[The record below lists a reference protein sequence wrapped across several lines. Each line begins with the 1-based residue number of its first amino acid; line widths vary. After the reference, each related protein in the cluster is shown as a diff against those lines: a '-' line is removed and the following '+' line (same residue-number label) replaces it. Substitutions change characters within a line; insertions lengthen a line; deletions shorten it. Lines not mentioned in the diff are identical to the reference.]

1 MGQGAPAPEAPAQA
15 NPLVQALMGG
25 GAAPQAAPAPMG
37 GGTPAPAPMAGGG
50 APMAPQGGNA
60 AIIEQLMRSPDPQS
74 QRMGMML
81 VEREMAQQ
89 QQAQER
95 EREMAAAVAAGI
107 DPALLGN
114 SAIASA
120 AASERF
126 RAPDAEIQRFEYG
139 QQNPDFFARQD
150 ARAAAGA
157 TRINVGPQGID
168 YGSPPTNHA
177 WARNPDGTVQTD
189 ERGAPIALPVGPAL
203 AEIEASQAAR
213 GRQETL
219 TSRQLNPTIDDISTA
234 RDLASSRVLGFIP
247 TTGMFASMAK
257 FVPGA
262 GQRAIDL
269 EATIDAIGSGISLE
283 NLNQMRQASPTG
295 GALGPVSDKQS
306 GLLAEAFGSL
316 RQSQSEP
323 LFLYNLAR
331 VENTLNNIVHGEGN
345 GPARHDMQAMRNR
358 LRREMGISVPDDGAP
373 AQAATTPVAPGNYR
387 WNPETNRLEPM

>member
-60 AIIEQLMRSPDPQS
+60 AIIEQLMRSPDPAS

-81 VEREMAQQ
+81 VERE
-89 QQAQER
+89 R
-95 EREMAAAVAAGI
+95 ERAAAVAAGI

-126 RAPDAEIQRFEYG
+126 RAPPTSAQEFMFSQENPGFIDFRREMAE
-139 QQNPDFFARQD
+139 
-150 ARAAAGA
+150 AGA
-157 TRINVGPQGID
+157 TRVD
-168 YGSPPTNHA
+168 
-177 WARNPDGTVQTD
+177 ARNMGNIPPGMQVVTD
-189 ERGAPIALPVGPAL
+189 PETGAIRMEEIPGGPVERERL
-203 AEIEASQAAR
+203 AAEQSR
-213 GRQETL
+213 GRQEAMTA
-219 TSRQLNPTIDDISTA
+219 RQLNPTIDDISTA
-234 RDLASSRVLGFIP
+234 RDLASNRALGFVP
-247 TTGMFASMAK
+247 TTGMFSNMVK
-257 FVPGA
+257 WLPGA
-262 GQRAIDL
+262 GQQAIDL
-269 EATIDAIGSGISLE
+269 QETIKGIGSGISLE

-295 GALGPVSDKQS
+295 GALGNVSDKQS
-306 GLLAEAFGSL
+306 SLLSDAFGSL
-316 RQSQSEP
+316 SQSQSEP
-323 LFLYNLAR
+323 LFLFNLAR
-331 VENTLNNIVHGEGN
+331 VENTLNDIVHGEGN

-358 LRREMGISVPDDGAP
+358 LRREMGLSVPDDGAP